1 MRGVTE
7 TLSST
12 SPSLNSDLGAQLLA
26 TRTYGIYVGVYL
38 GLVLCCDHYRLH
50 LYQSFTVLILGF
62 ALLWSAYPS
71 FPNSKQDEPS
81 STSST
86 NGATTIDTQDAI
98 TTRDA
103 VWSPKAPVFLI
114 STTSIPNVSWTETVS
129 PGDDPPPPYPSSP
142 TKGNTYV
149 YYYPPSIF
157 RSILSM
163 GGLVVTV
170 GTLVYM
176 TAIDTIHLVGPT
188 SDIAWGIIGI
198 MMVAFCRQIIKDL
211 ISTQPSTSPVSLKKY
226 RLEPTVQDKA
236 LETKLDIIKSLKEL
250 KEETSCCVA
259 FDNNVNDNNDE
270 LCSEPSL
277 DPWLETLE
285 TLSSFLATSE
295 HGEVE
300 LFGEEDKD
308 GQEQVSNETDLEQY
322 QQQEPTEE
330 LFLSLL
336 ELQEAQETKEFQESE
351 KDQSQMAELVCKHPK
366 DLHRAT
372 QQCSFDMRSPER
384 PLPRL
389 VSSVSF
395 DSFLPYLLPVEMPN
409 DKFSRRTAPLPEKR
423 RKELVSVRSR
433 IPLAKRPHV
442 PQHEDDES
450 AISRPFSL
458 ERRSQSL
465 VTISRRKSDVDLFT
479 ISLFVLP
486 SMIRRPLMLFSRSL
500 QTTFSIQRQH
510 SSGETNLDAEYDNI
524 KQGGNV
530 TETTPKQLQRS
541 LTSVSLSR
549 GRPMHMKHKR
559 GSSESLDPSALRR
572 RSFFSLESDTL
583 QSIFQF
589 YRRRQAK
596 VSRSSSEAVGN
607 DNTPVEPEEEQITF
621 VVRSNMLPTVRVGL
635 YGTAQRRMWTST
647 GSMVFQAEEEGVQ
660 VSFDE

>member
-1 MRGVTE
+1 MRGATE

-12 SPSLNSDLGAQLLA
+12 SPSPNSDLGAQLLA
-26 TRTYGIYVGVYL
+26 TRTYGIYVGLYL

-50 LYQSFTVLILGF
+50 LYQSLTVLVLGF

-71 FPNSKQDEPS
+71 FPNTKQDEPS

-86 NGATTIDTQDAI
+86 NAATTIDAQDSI
-98 TTRDA
+98 TTIDAA
-103 VWSPKAPVFLI
+103 VWSPKAPGFLI

-142 TKGNTYV
+142 TKGNSYV
-149 YYYPPSIF
+149 YHYPPSIF

-176 TAIDTIHLVGPT
+176 TAIDTIHLVGPA
-188 SDIAWGIIGI
+188 SDIARGIIG
-198 MMVAFCRQIIKDL
+198 MVMVVFCGQIIKDL
-211 ISTQPSTSPVSLKKY
+211 ISTQPSTLPVSLKKY
-226 RLEPTVQDKA
+226 RESPVQDKA
-236 LETKLDIIKSLKEL
+236 LEAKLDIIKSLKES
-250 KEETSCCVA
+250 KEETNCCVA

-277 DPWLETLE
+277 EPWLE

-295 HGEVE
+295 HGEDE

-308 GQEQVSNETDLEQY
+308 GQEQVSNEADLEQY
-322 QQQEPTEE
+322 QQQEPTED

-389 VSSVSF
+389 VSSVSL
-395 DSFLPYLLPVEMPN
+395 DSFLPYLIPVEMPN
-409 DKFSRRTAPLPEKR
+409 DEFSQRTAPLPEKR
-423 RKELVSVRSR
+423 RKESVSVRGR
-433 IPLAKRPHV
+433 KPLAKRPHV
-442 PQHEDDES
+442 PQHEDDEG
-450 AISRPFSL
+450 AIPRPFSL

-479 ISLFVLP
+479 ISLLVLP

-500 QTTFSIQRQH
+500 QTSFSIQRQNN
-510 SSGETNLDAEYDNI
+510 SGGTNLDVEYDVI
-524 KQGGNV
+524 KQGEWNDP
-530 TETTPKQLQRS
+530 ETAPKQLQRS

-549 GRPMHMKHKR
+549 GQSMHMKHKR
-559 GSSESLDPSALRR
+559 GSSESLDPSTLRR

-635 YGTAQRRMWTST
+635 FGTAQRRMWTST
-647 GSMVFQAEEEGVQ
+647 GSMVFQPEVEGVQ
-660 VSFDE
+660 VSSDE